1 MISSDENAQTIRQH
15 LKDGCPS
22 ICEYSKE
29 YEHELESF
37 CTECKRPGTD
47 YMHAFANTANAF
59 NPDFI
64 DEKSMNAL
72 VRVIEQTSPELSN
85 IFKTGYATLCK
96 NLCSN
101 PNPVQKICTNC
112 ESIIDNFSD
121 SDLVTLARFYK
132 KRNQSY

>member
-1 MISSDENAQTIRQH
+1 MTSSDHSAQTIRQH
-15 LKDGCPS
+15 LKEKCPS

-29 YEHELESF
+29 YAHELESF

-47 YMHAFANTANAF
+47 YIHAFANM
-59 NPDFI
+59 NPDYI
-64 DEKSMNAL
+64 DEESMNAL
-72 VRVIEQTSPELSN
+72 VRVLDQTSPELSD

-121 SDLVTLARFYK
+121 SDLVTLAQFGK
-132 KRNQSY
+132 KRNFYDV